1 MVTKSVAKKKRS
13 TKNDLGLSREQRALL
28 EQVLLRS
35 RLRQQKEEELRVKGE
50 NLQRS
55 LFPSQTGFIGDG
67 RKKKLARCSRRAGKT
82 HLAAVGLLSAAISTP
97 GIMCPYITLCIKNAR
112 RILWNTL
119 GEMDRGFGL
128 DLEFRQNDLTVKLSN
143 GSSIVLG
150 GAQDRDEV
158 DKWRGPK
165 YSLCVID
172 EAQSMRTSILNTL
185 IEDVLEPATLDLDG
199 SIWMFGTPN
208 ASSSG
213 YFYDA
218 DAFERSSWSKHNW
231 TLLDNPHL
239 PGAQT
244 WLDRRKEENGW
255 SNETPIFRREYLGEW
270 TRDTESMVYRF
281 SQDRNVVEEELEE
294 NFFDFVLGVDLGYE
308 DSTAF
313 VVLAFSEDIPEV
325 YCVHA
330 EKAPHMGV
338 AEIAE
343 KIKRLEE
350 RYRFVRSVVDTGGLG
365 KMITEEMN
373 KRFELNLFPAEKAR
387 KLDHITLMNSDF
399 ERGRIQIVKGPL
411 TESYID
417 ELDLLE
423 WDQGQMEKGRYKEA
437 ENCENHCCD
446 AALYAWREALHYLH
460 REQTPK
466 PDFGSSEY
474 FTQLEKEMESDMIA
488 KVQRVEED
496 EELEWWEVN

>member
-1 MVTKSVAKKKRS
+1 MLFR
-13 TKNDLGLSREQRALL
+13 SREKQRK
-28 EQVLLRS
+28 Q
-35 RLRQQKEEELRVKGE
+35 EELRLKGE
-50 NLQRS
+50 GLQRS
-55 LFPSQTGFIGDG
+55 LFPSQTEFLGDE

-97 GIMCPYITLCIKNAR
+97 GIMCPYITLSIKNAR

-119 GEMDRGFGL
+119 GEMDRAFGL

-172 EAQSMRTSILNTL
+172 EAQSMRTSILHTL

-218 DAFERSSWSKHNW
+218 DVFEASSWSRHNW

-239 PGAQT
+239 PGAGD
-244 WLDRRKEENGW
+244 WLARRKEENGW
-255 SNETPIFRREYLGEW
+255 SDETPIFRREYLGEW
-270 TRDTESMVYRF
+270 TRDEESMVYRF
-281 SQDRNVVEEELEE
+281 SSEKNLVEADLEE
-294 NFFDFVLGVDLGYE
+294 SHWDFVLGVDLGYE
-308 DSTAF
+308 DATAF
-313 VVLAFSEDIPEV
+313 VVFAFSEDVPEV

-330 EKAPHMGV
+330 EKAPHLSI

-350 RYRFVRSVVDTGGLG
+350 RYQFVRSVVDTGGLG
-365 KMITEEMN
+365 KMVCEEMN
-373 KRFELNLFPAEKAR
+373 KRFELNLFPAEKSR
-387 KLDHITLMNSDF
+387 KLDHIRLMNSDF
-399 ERGRIQIVKGPL
+399 ERGRIQICHGPK
-411 TESYID
+411 TEQYVD
-417 ELDLLE
+417 ELVLLE
-423 WDQGQMEKGRYKEA
+423 WDQNQMEKGRFI
-437 ENCENHCCD
+437 ENENNENHCCD

-466 PDFGSSEY
+466 PEFGSQDY
-474 FTQLEKEMESDMIA
+474 FEALEREMESDMIA
-488 KVQRVEED
+488 KVKRMEED